1 MYQVPGSGKPSS
13 SGTQGILL
21 RPDLSFQRPGLPPLL
36 HGDRKLLTVLGL
48 NLFDGLRAPPR
59 APPWCPLQTLSGGTF
74 SSTLAEWP
82 AGLCILL
89 PIRMPTAR
97 CRGPLTTPSTVT
109 TMPAEVADA
118 RKTMSLRPPPK
129 PEAPPREGVPL
140 PARPPPRPRVSPPRR
155 THPSSR
161 FHRTT
166 TASPGANP
174 RAALCGGGGR
184 GAAAANQRRI
194 RSGGG
199 GGHSGCTNRSVAK
212 VSSNHRCGPGTV
224 T

>member
-74 SSTLAEWP
+74 SSTLAEWL

-97 CRGPLTTPSTVT
+97 CRGPLATPSTVT

-129 PEAPPREGVPL
+129 PEAPPREGVSL

-155 THPSSR
+155 TIH
-161 FHRTT
+161 HRGSI
-166 TASPGANP
+166 AQQLRRPERIRELRSV
-174 RAALCGGGGR
+174 AAAER
-184 GAAAANQRRI
+184 VAAAANQRRI

>member
-97 CRGPLTTPSTVT
+97 CRGPLATPSTVT

-140 PARPPPRPRVSPPRR
+140 PARPPPRPRVSPPR
-155 THPSSR
+155 

-166 TASPGANP
+166 TAVPSHNNCVSRSESASCALWRRRKRGGCGES
-174 RAALCGGGGR
+174 AADSI
-184 GAAAANQRRI
+184 RRWR
-194 RSGGG
+194 RSLRL
-199 GGHSGCTNRSVAK
+199 HQ
-212 VSSNHRCGPGTV
+212 
-224 T
+224 

>member
-1 MYQVPGSGKPSS
+1 MWSNESRSPARKIWRDRENSWPLSREFE
-13 SGTQGILL
+13 GIG
-21 RPDLSFQRPGLPPLL
+21 F
-36 HGDRKLLTVLGL
+36 HMTGDGI
-48 NLFDGLRAPPR
+48 AH
-59 APPWCPLQTLSGGTF
+59 C
-74 SSTLAEWP
+74 
-82 AGLCILL
+82 LCILL

-97 CRGPLTTPSTVT
+97 CRGPLATPSTVT

-174 RAALCGGGGR
+174 RAALCGGGGK
-184 GAAAANQRRI
+184 
-194 RSGGG
+194 SGGCG
-199 GGHSGCTNRSVAK
+199 ESAADSIRRWRRSLRL
-212 VSSNHRCGPGTV
+212 HQ
-224 T
+224 